1 MKCPWKAVCGEA
13 FAPAGDSL
21 VGMRLEQIQAA
32 LRDEGLDGWLFFD
45 HHRRDPL
52 AYRVLQFTP
61 GSMVTR
67 RWFYYIPAVGEPRG
81 LVHKIEAQTLA
92 PLPGQH
98 SLYAGWSTLVD
109 GLKTLLGG
117 GRRVAMQYSP
127 NCAVPYVAMVDAGTV
142 ELVRGLGVEVVTA
155 ANLIQFF
162 EARWTEEQLVM
173 HLEAARKVDAIRR
186 QAFERV
192 GAKLRASERVTE
204 WDMQQFILSRFA
216 EEGLTTDHGP
226 DIAVNANAS
235 NPHYEPK
242 QDASAEIKRGDL
254 VLMDMWAKL
263 DRPDAVFYDI
273 TWVGFCGTEPP
284 PQVECVFTVVRDARD
299 RAIARVKDAVREK
312 FELRGFEVDDA
323 AREHVRAQ
331 GFEEFFFHRTGH
343 SIGTEVHGSGANMDN
358 LETHDERRV
367 IPWTCF
373 SVEPGIYLP
382 EFGIR
387 LEVDV
392 FVGDR
397 EARVT
402 GEVQDKLVLI

>member
-1 MKCPWKAVCGEA
+1 MDCRGV
-13 FAPAGDSL
+13 FAAGDDSL
-21 VGMRLEQIQAA
+21 VGMRVEQIQAA

-67 RWFYYIPAVGEPRG
+67 RWFYYIPANGEPRG

-92 PLPGQH
+92 PLPGH
-98 SLYAGWSTLVD
+98 HILYAGWSTLVD
-109 GLKTLLGG
+109 GVKALIGG

-142 ELVRGLGVEVVTA
+142 ELVRGLGVDVVTS

-162 EARWTEEQLVM
+162 ESRWTEEQLAM
-173 HLEAARKVDAIRR
+173 HLEAARKVDGVRR
-186 QAFERV
+186 EAFEHV
-192 GAKLRASERVTE
+192 GANVRAGERVTE
-204 WDMQQFILSRFA
+204 WEMQQFILARFK

-226 DIAVNANAS
+226 DVAVNANAS

-242 QDASAEIKRGDL
+242 QNACSEIKWGDL

-263 DRPDAVFYDI
+263 DRPDAVYYDI
-273 TWVGFCGTEPP
+273 TWVGFCGEQPP
-284 PQVECVFTVVRDARD
+284 ERVERVFTVVRDARD
-299 RAIARVKDAVREK
+299 LAIARVKDAVSK
-312 FELRGFEVDDA
+312 KKELRGFEVDDA